1 MKLVTSLLAS
11 ILFTFPLVAA
21 DAPTKVAKYD
31 GKVMPIAEASKKLN
45 TKIEGDATGLVL
57 VTKDGSYFTLQR
69 DEASDLLFLDKQ
81 LHQRDL
87 RLSASPVPGTKKLKV
102 ELVQSIKDGKLFD
115 IDYWCENCQL
125 AASKP
130 GKCFCCGA
138 DTALRELPAK

>member
-1 MKLVTSLLAS
+1 MKLLTNLFAALLFA
-11 ILFTFPLVAA
+11 FPLLAA

-31 GKVMPIAEASKKLN
+31 GKVMPIVEASKKLN
-45 TKIEGDATGLVL
+45 TKIDGDASTLVL

-69 DEASDLLFLDKQ
+69 DEASDLLYLDKQ
-81 LHQRDL
+81 LHHRDL
-87 RLSASPVPGTKKLKV
+87 RLAASPVAGTKKLKV

-115 IDYWCENCQL
+115 IDYWCDNCQL